1 MKKFRL
7 RIEYILLLISI
18 LNFAATV
25 CFKSMSQN
33 NFILTESK
41 LSLLKEGE
49 EAVEDL
55 KNDFWTLTYFDKGL
69 ELQLEKI
76 IEVKSNA
83 QDDGENFL
91 FLVNEFSSSIR
102 KREQHLIFSYD
113 ALLYCS
119 LILCFIAGVVI
130 FYKMIVQ
137 KNELFKLKTIND
149 QQVKFSRELHDGV
162 AQDLAALKIYLN
174 KSDKEKS
181 DFYADQALKEV
192 RYLIDSMHLD
202 LSKSFGAIVR
212 ENLENFETNFGIKS
226 ELLIV
231 SDNLEKIDSEVLVEL
246 LRVLQEALSNIA
258 RHSGADFVSVKI
270 TEVGRDLNLIIK
282 DNGKGIDFESLKESS
297 SADGKKHYGLKNI
310 VARVEEIGGKVEF
323 KNEGGSTIAI
333 CIENIIR

>member
-1 MKKFRL
+1 MKKLKF

-33 NFILTESK
+33 NFILTENK
-41 LSLLKEGE
+41 LSLLKDGE
-49 EAVEDL
+49 EVVEDL
-55 KNDFWTLTYFDKGL
+55 KNNFWTLTYFDRGL

-91 FLVNEFSSSIR
+91 FLVNEFSSSIH
-102 KREQHLIFSYD
+102 KREQQMIFSYD

-119 LILCFIAGVVI
+119 LILSFITGVVI
-130 FYKMIVQ
+130 FYKIIVQ

-202 LSKSFGAIVR
+202 LSKSFASIVK

-297 SADGKKHYGLKNI
+297 SGDGKKHYGLKNI

>member
-1 MKKFRL
+1 
-7 RIEYILLLISI
+7 
-18 LNFAATV
+18 
-25 CFKSMSQN
+25 MSQN

-41 LSLLKEGE
+41 LSLLKDGE

-55 KNDFWTLTYFDKGL
+55 KNNFWTLTYFDRGL

-102 KREQHLIFSYD
+102 KREQQLIFSYD

-119 LILCFIAGVVI
+119 LILSFISGVVI
-130 FYKMIVQ
+130 FYKIIVQ

-202 LSKSFGAIVR
+202 LSKSFASIVR

-282 DNGKGIDFESLKESS
+282 DNGKGIDFESLNESS
-297 SADGKKHYGLKNI
+297 SGDGKKHYGLKNI
-310 VARVEEIGGKVEF
+310 VARVEEIGGKVEI

-333 CIENIIR
+333 CVENIIR

>member
-1 MKKFRL
+1 MKKLKF

-41 LSLLKEGE
+41 LSLLKDGE

-55 KNDFWTLTYFDKGL
+55 KNDFWTLTYFDRGL

-91 FLVNEFSSSIR
+91 FLVNEFSSSIH
-102 KREQHLIFSYD
+102 KREQQMIFSYD

-119 LILCFIAGVVI
+119 LILSFIAGVVI
-130 FYKMIVQ
+130 FYKIIVQ

-149 QQVKFSRELHDGV
+149 QQVKISRELHDGV

-181 DFYADQALKEV
+181 YFYADQALKEV

-202 LSKSFGAIVR
+202 
-212 ENLENFETNFGIKS
+212 NLENFETNFGIKS

-231 SDNLEKIDSEVLVEL
+231 SDNLEIIDSEVLVEL

-297 SADGKKHYGLKNI
+297 SGDGKKHYGLKNI

>member
-1 MKKFRL
+1 MKKLKF

-41 LSLLKEGE
+41 LSLLKDGE

-55 KNDFWTLTYFDKGL
+55 KNDFWTLTYFDRGL

-91 FLVNEFSSSIR
+91 FLVNEFSSSIH
-102 KREQHLIFSYD
+102 KREQQMIFSYD

-119 LILCFIAGVVI
+119 LILSFITGVVI
-130 FYKMIVQ
+130 FYKIIVQ

-181 DFYADQALKEV
+181 DFYAEQALKEV

-202 LSKSFGAIVR
+202 LSKSFASIVR

-282 DNGKGIDFESLKESS
+282 DNGKGIDFESLNESS
-297 SADGKKHYGLKNI
+297 SGDGKKHYGLKNI

>member
-1 MKKFRL
+1 MKKLKF

-41 LSLLKEGE
+41 LSLLKDGE
-49 EAVEDL
+49 EADEDL
-55 KNDFWTLTYFDKGL
+55 KNDFWTLTYFDRGL

-91 FLVNEFSSSIR
+91 FLVNEFSSSIH
-102 KREQHLIFSYD
+102 KREQQMIFSYD

-119 LILCFIAGVVI
+119 LILSFITGVVI
-130 FYKMIVQ
+130 FYKIIVQ

-202 LSKSFGAIVR
+202 LSKSFALIVK

-297 SADGKKHYGLKNI
+297 SGNGKKHYGLKNI

>member
-1 MKKFRL
+1 MKKLKF

-25 CFKSMSQN
+25 CFKSMTQN

-41 LSLLKEGE
+41 LSLLKDGE

-55 KNDFWTLTYFDKGL
+55 KNNFWTLTYFDRGL

-91 FLVNEFSSSIR
+91 FLVNEFSSSIH
-102 KREQHLIFSYD
+102 KREQQMIFSYD
-113 ALLYCS
+113 ALFLS
-119 LILCFIAGVVI
+119 FIAGVVI
-130 FYKMIVQ
+130 FYKIIVQ

-202 LSKSFGAIVR
+202 LSKSFASIVK

-282 DNGKGIDFESLKESS
+282 DNGKGIDFESLKETVSGN
-297 SADGKKHYGLKNI
+297 GKKHYGLKNI

>member
-1 MKKFRL
+1 MKKLKF

-25 CFKSMSQN
+25 CFKSMTQN

-41 LSLLKEGE
+41 LSLLKDGE

-55 KNDFWTLTYFDKGL
+55 KNDFWTLTYFDRGL

-91 FLVNEFSSSIR
+91 FLVNEFSSSIH
-102 KREQHLIFSYD
+102 KREQQMIFSYD

-119 LILCFIAGVVI
+119 LILSFIAGVVI
-130 FYKMIVQ
+130 FYKIIVQ

-202 LSKSFGAIVR
+202 LSKSFASIVK
-212 ENLENFETNFGIKS
+212 E
-226 ELLIV
+226 
-231 SDNLEKIDSEVLVEL
+231 NLEKIDSEVLVEL

-282 DNGKGIDFESLKESS
+282 DNGKGIDFESLKETVSGN
-297 SADGKKHYGLKNI
+297 GKKHYGLKNI

>member
-1 MKKFRL
+1 M
-7 RIEYILLLISI
+7 
-18 LNFAATV
+18 
-25 CFKSMSQN
+25 
-33 NFILTESK
+33 
-41 LSLLKEGE
+41 
-49 EAVEDL
+49 
-55 KNDFWTLTYFDKGL
+55 
-69 ELQLEKI
+69 
-76 IEVKSNA
+76 
-83 QDDGENFL
+83 
-91 FLVNEFSSSIR
+91 
-102 KREQHLIFSYD
+102 
-113 ALLYCS
+113 
-119 LILCFIAGVVI
+119 
-130 FYKMIVQ
+130 
-137 KNELFKLKTIND
+137 
-149 QQVKFSRELHDGV
+149 

-202 LSKSFGAIVR
+202 LSKSFASIVK

-297 SADGKKHYGLKNI
+297 SGDGKKHYGLKNI

>member
-1 MKKFRL
+1 M
-7 RIEYILLLISI
+7 
-18 LNFAATV
+18 
-25 CFKSMSQN
+25 
-33 NFILTESK
+33 
-41 LSLLKEGE
+41 
-49 EAVEDL
+49 
-55 KNDFWTLTYFDKGL
+55 
-69 ELQLEKI
+69 
-76 IEVKSNA
+76 
-83 QDDGENFL
+83 
-91 FLVNEFSSSIR
+91 
-102 KREQHLIFSYD
+102 
-113 ALLYCS
+113 
-119 LILCFIAGVVI
+119 CFIAGVVI
-130 FYKMIVQ
+130 FYKIIVQ

-181 DFYADQALKEV
+181 DFYADRALKEV

-202 LSKSFGAIVR
+202 LSKSFVSIVK

-282 DNGKGIDFESLKESS
+282 DNGMGIDFENLKESS
-297 SADGKKHYGLKNI
+297 SGDGKKHYGLKNI
-310 VARVEEIGGKVEF
+310 VAQVEEIGGKVEF
-323 KNEGGSTIAI
+323 KNEGGSTISI

>member
-1 MKKFRL
+1 M
-7 RIEYILLLISI
+7 
-18 LNFAATV
+18 
-25 CFKSMSQN
+25 
-33 NFILTESK
+33 
-41 LSLLKEGE
+41 
-49 EAVEDL
+49 
-55 KNDFWTLTYFDKGL
+55 
-69 ELQLEKI
+69 
-76 IEVKSNA
+76 
-83 QDDGENFL
+83 
-91 FLVNEFSSSIR
+91 
-102 KREQHLIFSYD
+102 IFSYD

-119 LILCFIAGVVI
+119 LILSFIAGVVI
-130 FYKMIVQ
+130 FYKIIVQ

-149 QQVKFSRELHDGV
+149 QQVKISRELHDGV

-202 LSKSFGAIVR
+202 WSKSFASIVR

-231 SDNLEKIDSEVLVEL
+231 SDNLEIIDSEVLVEL

-297 SADGKKHYGLKNI
+297 SGDGKKHYGLKNI